1 MRRALLSMVALLGA
15 CGEAP
20 APKAEAP
27 RDRAALEAAVAA
39 CERGVRRT
47 GCEPARAQLAHARR
61 IDRMAAY
68 QQAH

>member
-15 CGEAP
+15 CEAP
-20 APKAEAP
+20 APRAEAP

-47 GCEPARAQLAHARR
+47 DCEPARAQLAHARR